1 MMSLTAG
8 LAVASSPLLTVAVV
22 AAAAGLVVAVVLG
35 VQLHALRRRFRT
47 LLDGARGENLERMLI
62 EHADQR
68 VQFDSR
74 LEKLERQST
83 NLDRRVKS
91 SVRYVGLVRFDAF
104 PDVGG
109 RQSFALAVYDEEGN
123 GVVVSSL
130 VGRTDSRVYG
140 KPLVAGDSEHTLSAE
155 EQQAI
160 EQAAY
165 RHSREKL
172 TL

>member
-1 MMSLTAG
+1 MMLLTAG
-8 LAVASSPLLTVAVV
+8 MAVATSPLVTGIAVV
-22 AAAAGLVVAVVLG
+22 AAAALVAVAILAI
-35 VQLHALRRRFRT
+35 QLRWVKRRFRE
-47 LLDGARGENLERMLI
+47 LLHGTRGENLEQMLI
-62 EHADQR
+62 EHAERR
-68 VQFDSR
+68 VDVDGR
-74 LEKLERQST
+74 LEKLEKQTT

-91 SVRYVGLVRFDAF
+91 SIRYVGLVRFDAF

-123 GVVVSSL
+123 GAVVSSL

-140 KPLVAGDSEHTLSAE
+140 KSLVAGDSEHTLSTE

-160 EQAAY
+160 EQAAF
-165 RHSREKL
+165 RQSREKL

>member
-1 MMSLTAG
+1 MMSITAG
-8 LAVASSPLLTVAVV
+8 LALATSPLVSIAVV
-22 AAAAGLVVAVVLG
+22 AAAIGLVAAVILAFQVRI
-35 VQLHALRRRFRT
+35 LRRSLRN
-47 LLDGARGENLERMLI
+47 LLDGTRGENLERMLI

-68 VQFDSR
+68 VEIGKR
-74 LEKLERQST
+74 LEKLEKQVAH
-83 NLDRRVKS
+83 LDRRVAT

-109 RQSFALAVYDEEGN
+109 RQSFALAAYDEEGN
-123 GVVVSSL
+123 GAVVSSL

-140 KPLVAGDSEHTLSAE
+140 KALAAGGSEHTLSAE
-155 EQQAI
+155 ERQAI

-165 RHSREKL
+165 RQAREKL